1 LAISLL
7 SLLFW
12 SFLAATILPFGVEPY
27 FIYHVL
33 TYDQPLISV
42 IVASIGNIAGSAT
55 ILWLG
60 IKGSQKLS
68 ERLNSSNKMTLDI
81 ATKYFT
87 KYGLVSLFFSWVP
100 VLGDLF
106 VLMAG
111 LSKPPVTKA
120 MLFISC
126 GKIARFVFLAWT
138 MSL

>member
-1 LAISLL
+1 MAISLF
-7 SLLFW
+7 SLLLW

-42 IVASIGNIAGSAT
+42 IVASTGNIAGSTT

-68 ERLNSSNKMTLDI
+68 ERLNSSNKKTLDI

-100 VLGDLF
+100 VLGDIF

-111 LSKPPVTKA
+111 LSKPPVIKA

-126 GKIARFVFLAWT
+126 GKIARFVFLVWT
-138 MSL
+138 ISL